1 METILTIE
9 NLYSILSGRTHSVFN
24 RALLNN
30 FKNNNITLTKEQ
42 WTILGV
48 LWQDDGC
55 SQQTL
60 ADRTYKDKPG
70 ITRLIDNLEKENFV
84 ERRPDAKDRRLN
96 LIFLTPKGKK
106 IEKEVM
112 TIVNQTI
119 KDAIKGINSENLQI
133 VKETFLQIYDNLET
147 TKTK

>member
-1 METILTIE
+1 METIFTNE

-30 FKNNNITLTKEQ
+30 FRKNNISLTKEQ

-48 LWQDDGC
+48 LWQNDGC

-60 ADRTYKDKPG
+60 ADKTYRDKPG
-70 ITRLIDNLEKENFV
+70 ITRLVDNLEKENLV

-96 LIFLTPKGKK
+96 LIFLTPKGKI
-106 IEKEVM
+106 IEKEVIE
-112 TIVNQTI
+112 IVNQTLE
-119 KDAIKGINSENLQI
+119 DAIKGIDLENLKI
-133 VKETFLQIYDNLET
+133 VRDTFLQIYDNLEL
-147 TKTK
+147 KIK

>member
-1 METILTIE
+1 METIFTPE

-30 FKNNNITLTKEQ
+30 FRRNNVALTKEQ

-60 ADRTYKDKPG
+60 ADRTHKDKPG
-70 ITRLIDNLEKENFV
+70 ITRLIDNLEKEKLV
-84 ERRPDAKDRRLN
+84 ERRPDTKDRRLN
-96 LIFLTPKGKK
+96 LIFLTPKGKT
-106 IEKEVM
+106 IEKEVIE
-112 TIVNQTI
+112 IVNQTLE
-119 KDAIKGINSENLQI
+119 DAIKGIDPENLKI
-133 VKETFLQIYDNLET
+133 VRDTFQKIYDNLEP
-147 TKTK
+147 KIK

>member
-1 METILTIE
+1 METIFTPE

-30 FKNNNITLTKEQ
+30 FKNNNIALTKEQ

-48 LWQDDGC
+48 LWQNDGC

-70 ITRLIDNLEKENFV
+70 TTRLIDNLEKENLV

-96 LIFLTPKGKK
+96 LIFLTPKGKI
-106 IEKEVM
+106 IENEVIQ
-112 TIVNQTI
+112 IVHQTL
-119 KDAIKGINSENLQI
+119 DSAVKGIDLENLKI
-133 VKETFLQIYDNLET
+133 VRDTFQQIYDNLEL
-147 TKTK
+147 KIK

>member
-1 METILTIE
+1 METIFTPE

-30 FKNNNITLTKEQ
+30 FRKNNITLTKEQ

-60 ADRTYKDKPG
+60 ADKTYKDKPG
-70 ITRLIDNLEKENFV
+70 ITRLIDNLEKENLV

-96 LIFLTPKGKK
+96 LIFLTPKGKI
-106 IEKEVM
+106 IEREVIQ
-112 TIVNQTI
+112 IVNQTLENS
-119 KDAIKGINSENLQI
+119 IKGIDPENLKI
-133 VKETFLQIYDNLET
+133 VKETFQQIYDNLEP
-147 TKTK
+147 KMK

>member
-1 METILTIE
+1 METIFTPE
-9 NLYSILSGRTHSVFN
+9 NLYGILSGRTHSAFN

-30 FKNNNITLTKEQ
+30 FRKNNIALTKEQ

-70 ITRLIDNLEKENFV
+70 ITRLIDNLEKESLV
-84 ERRPDAKDRRLN
+84 ERRPDTKDRRLN
-96 LIFLTPKGKK
+96 LIFRTSKGKA
-106 IEKEVM
+106 IEKEVIE
-112 TIVNQTI
+112 IVNQTI
-119 KDAIKGINSENLQI
+119 NDTVKGIDPQNLKI
-133 VKETFLQIYDNLET
+133 VKDTFLQIYDNLDY
-147 TKTK
+147 KIK

>member
-1 METILTIE
+1 METIFTPE
-9 NLYSILSGRTHSVFN
+9 NLYGILPGRTHSAFN

-30 FKNNNITLTKEQ
+30 FRKNNIALTKEQ

-70 ITRLIDNLEKENFV
+70 ITRLIDNLEKESLV
-84 ERRPDAKDRRLN
+84 ERRPDTKDRRLN
-96 LIFLTPKGKK
+96 LIFLTSKGKA
-106 IEKEVM
+106 IEKEVIE
-112 TIVNQTI
+112 IVNQTI
-119 KDAIKGINSENLQI
+119 NDAVKGIDPQNLKI
-133 VKETFLQIYDNLET
+133 VKDTFLQIYDNLDY
-147 TKTK
+147 KIK

>member
-1 METILTIE
+1 METIFTPE

-30 FKNNNITLTKEQ
+30 FRKNNIALTKEQ

-60 ADRTYKDKPG
+60 ADRTHKDKPG
-70 ITRLIDNLEKENFV
+70 ITRLIDNLEKESLV
-84 ERRPDAKDRRLN
+84 ERRPDAQERRLN
-96 LIFLTPKGKK
+96 LIFLNPQGKK
-106 IEKEVM
+106 HKKE
-112 TIVNQTI
+112 
-119 KDAIKGINSENLQI
+119 AI
-133 VKETFLQIYDNLET
+133 
-147 TKTK
+147 

>member
-1 METILTIE
+1 METIFTPE

-30 FKNNNITLTKEQ
+30 FKKNNIALTKEQ

-48 LWQDDGC
+48 LWLDDGC

-60 ADRTYKDKPG
+60 AHRTYKDKPG
-70 ITRLIDNLEKENFV
+70 ITRLIDNLEKENLV

-96 LIFLTPKGKK
+96 LIFLTPKGKI
-106 IEKEVM
+106 IEREVIE
-112 TIVNQTI
+112 IVNQTLES
-119 KDAIKGINSENLQI
+119 AVKGIDPENLKI
-133 VKETFLQIYDNLET
+133 VKNTFLQIYDNLEP
-147 TKTK
+147 KIK

>member
-1 METILTIE
+1 METIFIPE
-9 NLYSILSGRTHSVFN
+9 NLYGILSGRTHSAFN

-30 FKNNNITLTKEQ
+30 FRKNNIALTKEQ

-70 ITRLIDNLEKENFV
+70 ITRLIDNLEKESLV
-84 ERRPDAKDRRLN
+84 ERRPDTKDRRLN
-96 LIFLTPKGKK
+96 LIFLTSKGKA
-106 IEKEVM
+106 IEKEVIE
-112 TIVNQTI
+112 IVNQT
-119 KDAIKGINSENLQI
+119 KNDAVKGIDPQNLKI
-133 VKETFLQIYDNLET
+133 VKDTFLQIYDNLDY
-147 TKTK
+147 KIK

>member
-1 METILTIE
+1 METIFTNE

-30 FKNNNITLTKEQ
+30 FRKNNITLTKEQ

-60 ADRTYKDKPG
+60 ADKTYKDKPG
-70 ITRLIDNLEKENFV
+70 ITRLIDNLEKENLV

-96 LIFLTPKGKK
+96 LIFLTPKGKI
-106 IEKEVM
+106 IEREVIQ
-112 TIVNQTI
+112 IVNQTLENS
-119 KDAIKGINSENLQI
+119 IKGINPENLKI
-133 VKETFLQIYDNLET
+133 VKETFQQIYDNLEP
-147 TKTK
+147 KMK

>member
-1 METILTIE
+1 METIFTIE

-30 FKNNNITLTKEQ
+30 FKNNNIALTKEQ

-60 ADRTYKDKPG
+60 ADKTFKDKPG
-70 ITRLIDNLEKENFV
+70 ITRLIDNLEKENLV
-84 ERRPDAKDRRLN
+84 ERRPDLKDRRLN
-96 LIFLTPKGKK
+96 LIFLKPKGKL

-112 TIVNQTI
+112 DIVNQTI
-119 KDAIKGINSENLQI
+119 NDAIKGIEPQNLKI
-133 VKETFLQIYDNLET
+133 VKETFLQIYENLEQ
-147 TKTK
+147 KK

>member
-1 METILTIE
+1 METIFTLE
-9 NLYSILSGRTHSVFN
+9 NLYGILSGRTHSVFN
-24 RALLNN
+24 RALLTN
-30 FKNNNITLTKEQ
+30 FKKNDISLTKEQ

-48 LWQDDGC
+48 LWQEDGC

-70 ITRLIDNLEKENFV
+70 ITRLIDNLEKENLV

-96 LIFLTPKGKK
+96 LIFLTTKGKT

-112 TIVNQTI
+112 SIVNQTI
-119 KDAIKGINSENLQI
+119 TDAVKGIDPENLKI
-133 VKETFLQIYDNLET
+133 VKDTFLQIYNNLEP
-147 TKTK
+147 TKIK

>member
-1 METILTIE
+1 METIFTPE
-9 NLYSILSGRTHSVFN
+9 NLYGILPGRTHSAFN

-30 FKNNNITLTKEQ
+30 FRKNNIALTKEQ

-70 ITRLIDNLEKENFV
+70 ITRLIDNLEKESLV
-84 ERRPDAKDRRLN
+84 ERRPDTKDRRLN
-96 LIFLTPKGKK
+96 LIFLTSKGKA
-106 IEKEVM
+106 IEKEVIE
-112 TIVNQTI
+112 IVNQTI
-119 KDAIKGINSENLQI
+119 NDTVKGIDPQNLKI
-133 VKETFLQIYDNLET
+133 VKDTFLQIYDNLDY
-147 TKTK
+147 KIK

>member
-1 METILTIE
+1 METIFTNE

-30 FKNNNITLTKEQ
+30 FRKNNITLTKEQ

-60 ADRTYKDKPG
+60 ADKTYKDKPG
-70 ITRLIDNLEKENFV
+70 ITRLIDNLEKESLV

-96 LIFLTPKGKK
+96 LIFLTPKGKI
-106 IEKEVM
+106 IEKEVIK
-112 TIVNQTI
+112 IVNQTLE
-119 KDAIKGINSENLQI
+119 DTIKGIDPENLKI
-133 VKETFLQIYDNLET
+133 VKETFQQIYDNLEPT
-147 TKTK
+147 TK

>member
-1 METILTIE
+1 MKTIFTPE

-30 FKNNNITLTKEQ
+30 FRKNNISLTKEQ
-42 WTILGV
+42 WAILGV

-60 ADRTYKDKPG
+60 ADKTYKDKPG
-70 ITRLIDNLEKENFV
+70 ITRLIDNLEKESLV

-96 LIFLTPKGKK
+96 LIFLTSKGKI
-106 IEKEVM
+106 IEKEVIE
-112 TIVNQTI
+112 IVNQTLE
-119 KDAIKGINSENLQI
+119 DAIKGIDLENLKI
-133 VKETFLQIYDNLET
+133 VRDTFLQIYDNLET
-147 TKTK
+147 KIK

>member
-1 METILTIE
+1 MDTIFTPE

-30 FKNNNITLTKEQ
+30 FRKNNIALTKEQ

-48 LWQDDGC
+48 LWLDDGC

-70 ITRLIDNLEKENFV
+70 ITRLIDNLEKESLV

-96 LIFLTPKGKK
+96 LIFLTPKGKI

-112 TIVNQTI
+112 EIVNQTLENS
-119 KDAIKGINSENLQI
+119 IKGIDPENLKI
-133 VKETFLQIYDNLET
+133 VKDTFLQIYENLEL
-147 TKTK
+147 KIK

>member
-1 METILTIE
+1 METIFTPE
-9 NLYSILSGRTHSVFN
+9 NLYGILSGRTHSIFN

-30 FKNNNITLTKEQ
+30 FKKNNIALTKEQ

-48 LWQDDGC
+48 LWQEDGC

-70 ITRLIDNLEKENFV
+70 ITRLIDNLEKENLV

-96 LIFLTPKGKK
+96 LIFLTPKGKI
-106 IEKEVM
+106 IENDVIQ
-112 TIVNQTI
+112 IVNLTLES
-119 KDAIKGINSENLQI
+119 AVKGIDPENLKI
-133 VKETFLQIYDNLET
+133 VRDTFLQIYDNLEL
-147 TKTK
+147 KIK